1 MGIKV
6 LVVDDS
12 AFMRKVISSLIE
24 RDSIFEVIGI
34 ARTGVEAI
42 EKVKLLKPDVVT
54 LDITMPEMDGLTAL
68 KQIMSQCPTP
78 VVMVSSLTEDGASAT
93 IEALEHGAVDCILKT
108 NLANEKIDP
117 AVYAH
122 FISVLKS
129 ASTAKLK
136 PTSSTLRTT
145 RPAPI
150 LPRMSSLSTIKMLCI
165 GSSTGGPAALQA
177 ILPRLS
183 KDFPVPVVVVQ
194 HMPPGFTKPF
204 AERFNNLCALTV
216 KEAEDGEKLL
226 PGYIY
231 ICPSG
236 FQTVARQTPDGV
248 VLKVENN
255 TKHKAL
261 YEPSVDV
268 TLSSFASIYKNHL
281 FSVILTGMGN
291 DGSAGCKLLKKMG
304 GHVAVE
310 SEDSCV
316 VYGMPRSVYENGDAD
331 AKIHINGMYDY
342 IQKIVR

>member
-12 AFMRKVISSLIE
+12 PFMRKVISSLIE
-24 RDSIFEVIGI
+24 RDTSFEIVGI
-34 ARTGVEAI
+34 ARTGLEAI
-42 EKVKLLKPDVVT
+42 EKVKLLRPHVVT

-68 KQIMSQCPTP
+68 KRIMKECPTP
-78 VVMVSSLTEDGASAT
+78 VVMVSSLTDDGASAT

-108 NLANEKIDP
+108 NIANEKLDP
-117 AVYAH
+117 QVHSH

-129 ASTAKLK
+129 ASSAKLSPSTSVITPSK
-136 PTSSTLRTT
+136 PSTSKSLPTSKIQL
-145 RPAPI
+145 
-150 LPRMSSLSTIKMLCI
+150 LCI

-177 ILPRLS
+177 ILPQLPRN
-183 KDFPVPVVVVQ
+183 FPIPVIVAQ

-204 AERFNNLCALTV
+204 ADRFNNLCALTV
-216 KEAEDGEKLL
+216 KEAEDGELVKT
-226 PGYIY
+226 GFIY

-236 FQTVARQTPDGV
+236 FQTVVRQTPDGV
-248 VLKVENN
+248 ILKIENN

-268 TLSSFASIYKNHL
+268 TLSSLTSVYKSAL
-281 FSVILTGMGN
+281 FSVILTGMGS
-291 DGSAGCKLLKKMG
+291 DGAAGCKLLKKMG

-316 VYGMPRSVYENGDAD
+316 VYGMPRSVFENGDAD
-331 AKIHINGMYDY
+331 AKIHINEMFNY
-342 IQKIVR
+342 IKKMVAL